1 MDTDTDRAREDE
13 DGHDSRYQEAIMSAL
28 HPPSVKPVEPT
39 PEQESADQAS
49 FDAVV
54 ERDSRVALSVLA
66 AVGILAALAMSAV
79 ALVRSGGSSTAKVAT
94 VTHTVTVTSGAA
106 TATAPVVSLK
116 VVPGGKRGPDGI
128 MHDYFTVTNFH
139 VKVGQPT
146 TLRIDNTDEGTH
158 SITAPLAGVD
168 IVVQPGVHDYTLL
181 VSKAGHFEWACIIPC
196 DDEAHGWAMKHP
208 GYMAGY
214 ITAS

>member
-1 MDTDTDRAREDE
+1 
-13 DGHDSRYQEAIMSAL
+13 MSAL
-28 HPPSVKPVEPT
+28 HPPSVKPLEPT
-39 PEQESADQAS
+39 PEQENVDQAS

-79 ALVRSGGSSTAKVAT
+79 ALVRSGGSSTTKVAT
-94 VTHTVTVTSGAA
+94 VTHTVTVTNGAA
-106 TATAPVVSLK
+106 AATAPVVNLK
-116 VVPGGKRGPDGI
+116 VVPEGRRGPDGK

-196 DDEAHGWAMKHP
+196 DSAAGGWAMKHP